1 MSMLYLVR
9 HGQASAGTHDYDRL
23 SPIGQRQSE
32 LLGQWWKS
40 QGFVPDAVHHGSLV
54 RQRHTA
60 SLALSAHDN
69 IECQE
74 HSGLNEY
81 DHQVIDLH
89 YGGGCQSDNPE
100 SLTFEDYVRIM
111 AKWRDNDIHS
121 HPGNAGDGHSLDSSI
136 PDDQQATTGKVAIEP
151 WSDFKQRG
159 WQTIK
164 ALHKPEEKTRH
175 EVYFTSGGVI
185 ATLLATVLDLD
196 FEHTIDAIW
205 RIRNSSVTTLHF
217 DGENARLVDF
227 NTVPHLQ
234 TQSDPT
240 LITLI

>member
-23 SPIGQRQSE
+23 SPTGQRQSE
-32 LLGQWWKS
+32 LLGQWWQS
-40 QGFVPDAVHHGSLV
+40 QGFVPDAAHHGSLV

-69 IECQE
+69 IEFRE

-81 DHQVIDLH
+81 DHRVIDLH
-89 YGGGCQSDNPE
+89 YGRGFQSDNPE
-100 SLTFEDYVRIM
+100 SMTFEDYARIM
-111 AKWRDNDIHS
+111 AKWRDSDSQRH
-121 HPGNAGDGHSLDSSI
+121 AGDEQLIDSST
-136 PDDQQATTGKVAIEP
+136 PDEPQATGDKAAVER
-151 WSDFKQRG
+151 WSDFKARG
-159 WQTIK
+159 WQTIRE
-164 ALHKPEEKTRH
+164 LHKPGEKTRH

-185 ATLLATVLDLD
+185 ATLLSTVLDLD
-196 FEHTIDAIW
+196 FAHTIDAIW
-205 RIRNSSVTTLHF
+205 RIRNSSITTLHF

-234 TQSDPT
+234 TQSNPT

>member
-32 LLGQWWKS
+32 LLGQWWLS
-40 QGFVPDAVHHGSLV
+40 QGFVPDAAHHGSLV

-81 DHQVIDLH
+81 DHRVIDSN

-100 SLTFEDYVRIM
+100 SLTFEDYVGLMSR
-111 AKWRDNDIHS
+111 WRDCDNHNQLD
-121 HPGNAGDGHSLDSSI
+121 NAGNGKSKDTSMPDNQQVDS
-136 PDDQQATTGKVAIEP
+136 DKAAVEP
-151 WSDFKQRG
+151 WADFRLRG
-159 WQTIK
+159 WQTIQ
-164 ALHKPEEKTRH
+164 ALHKPGEARRH

-185 ATLLATVLDLD
+185 ATLLSSILDLD
-196 FEHTIDAIW
+196 FAHTIDAIW
-205 RIRNSSVTTLHF
+205 RIRNTSITTVHF

-234 TQSDPT
+234 MQSDPS

>member
-32 LLGQWWKS
+32 LLGQWWQS
-40 QGFVPDAVHHGSLV
+40 QGFIPDAAHHGSLV

-60 SLALSAHDN
+60 SLALSAHNN

-81 DHQVIDLH
+81 DHRVIDLH
-89 YGGGCQSDNPE
+89 YGGGFQSDNPE
-100 SLTFEDYVRIM
+100 SMTFEDYAGIM
-111 AKWRDNDIHS
+111 AKWRDSDSQS
-121 HPGNAGDGHSLDSSI
+121 HLDNAGDKQSIDS
-136 PDDQQATTGKVAIEP
+136 PTPGDQQAIADKAAIEP
-151 WSDFKQRG
+151 WSDFKLRG
-159 WQTIK
+159 WQTIR
-164 ALHKPEEKTRH
+164 ALHKPGEKKRH

-185 ATLLATVLDLD
+185 ATLLSTILDLD
-196 FEHTIDAIW
+196 FAHTIDAIW
-205 RIRNSSVTTLHF
+205 RIRNTSITTLHF
-217 DGENARLVDF
+217 DGEIARLVDF

-234 TQSDPT
+234 AHSDPT